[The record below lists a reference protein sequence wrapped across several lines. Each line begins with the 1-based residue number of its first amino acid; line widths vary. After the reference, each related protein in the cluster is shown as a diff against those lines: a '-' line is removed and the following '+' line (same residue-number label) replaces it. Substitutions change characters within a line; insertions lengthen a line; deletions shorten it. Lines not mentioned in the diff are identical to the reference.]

1 MTMHWITSST
11 VSNNTT
17 TSIAFTN
24 IPQTFTHLQLRCSAR
39 ALTSS
44 GTHEWLYFYHPNVIG
59 SGNFTGHMLYGDG
72 SGVYSGGNAAN
83 QYSVLTG
90 YIPLATQTAN
100 AFGSAIIDILDYA
113 STSKNKT
120 IKSMWGYDI
129 NGGGETGINSGYS
142 SNLGTSALTSFEIGL
157 SGGYYLTQGSKFNLY
172 GITSNPIATG
182 A

>member
-1 MTMHWITSST
+1 MHLIGSAT

-17 TSIAFTN
+17 TSLSFEN
-24 IPQTFTHLQLRCSAR
+24 IPQTFSHLQLRCSAR

-44 GTHEWLYFYHPNVIG
+44 GTHEWLYFYHPNVVG
-59 SGNFTGHMLYGDG
+59 SANFTGHMLYGDG
-72 SGVYSGGNAAN
+72 SNVYSGGNIAN

-90 YIPLATQTAN
+90 YIPLANQTAN
-100 AFGSAIIDILDYA
+100 TFGSVIVDILDY
-113 STSKNKT
+113 SRTDKVKVM
-120 IKSMWGYDI
+120 KSIWGFDV
-129 NGGGETGINSGYS
+129 NGFGELGTNSGYS
-142 SNLGTSALTSFEIGL
+142 SNLGTSALTRFEIGL